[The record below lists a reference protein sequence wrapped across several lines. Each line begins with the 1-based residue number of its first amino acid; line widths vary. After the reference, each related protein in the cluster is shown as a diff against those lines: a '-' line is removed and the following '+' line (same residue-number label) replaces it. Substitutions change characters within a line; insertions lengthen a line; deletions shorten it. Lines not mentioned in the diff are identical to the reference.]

1 MNRKDQ
7 QILAEA
13 YEVSHLRHHFPNL
26 TLEQLN
32 VVIENASSA
41 ELDVIEELFG
51 GLSNLAKG
59 AKEGLQAAGKAV
71 GQAARDAGDIA
82 KSGYDAAK
90 AGAKQVKDNT
100 KGMYNAGE
108 EEKAAEKRK
117 SQLINHVAQLE
128 ELLAAHIAASPRSG
142 LPENIGKISIE
153 QLNRALS
160 ATASNKAKAASD
172 ARGGGFFGGAG
183 AAMQKEY
190 EKSRAAAKAA
200 KPDTAGGAAP
210 APA

>member
-41 ELDVIEELFG
+41 ELNVIEELFG
-51 GLSNLAKG
+51 GLGNLAKG
-59 AKEGLQAAGKAV
+59 AKEGIQAAGKAV

-82 KSGYDAAK
+82 KSGFDAAK
-90 AGAKQVKDNT
+90 AGAKQVKDNAT
-100 KGMYNAGE
+100 GMYKAGE
-108 EEKAAEKRK
+108 DEAAASKRK

-142 LPENIGKISIE
+142 LPKNINNITIS

-160 ATASNKAKAASD
+160 ATAAAKTKAASD
-172 ARGGGFFGGAG
+172 ARGGGFLGGAG

-190 EKSRAAAKAA
+190 EKKRGEQKAA

>member
-51 GLSNLAKG
+51 GLSNIAKG
-59 AKEGLQAAGKAV
+59 AKEGIQAAGRAV

-82 KSGYDAAK
+82 KSGFDAAK
-90 AGAKQVKDNT
+90 AGAKQVKDNAT
-100 KGMYNAGE
+100 GMYKAGE
-108 EEKAAEKRK
+108 LEKEAEQRK
-117 SQLINHVAQLE
+117 SQLTNHIAQLE
-128 ELLAAHIAASPRSG
+128 EMLAAHIAVSPYST
-142 LPENIGKISIE
+142 LPKNIDSITIK
-153 QLNRALS
+153 QLRDALG
-160 ATASNKAKAASD
+160 ATAQRKAAAATA
-172 ARGGGFFGGAG
+172 ARAGGFLGGAG
-183 AAMQKEY
+183 AAAQKEY
-190 EKSRAAAKAA
+190 EKKRAEQKAA

>member
-13 YEVSHLRHHFPNL
+13 YQASHLKQHLPNL
-26 TLEQLN
+26 TIEQLH
-32 VVIENASSA
+32 VVIENASPT

-51 GLSNLAKG
+51 GLRNIAKS
-59 AKEGLQAAGKAV
+59 AKEGIQAAGQAV

-82 KSGYDAAK
+82 KSGVDAAK
-90 AGAKQVKDNT
+90 AGAGQIKDNA
-100 KGMYNAGE
+100 KGMYKAGE
-108 EEKAAEKRK
+108 DEAAAEKRK

-128 ELLAAHIAASPRSG
+128 ELLAAHIASSPRSG
-142 LPENIGKISIE
+142 LPKNISNITIS

-160 ATASNKAKAASD
+160 ATAAAKTKAASA
-172 ARGGGFFGGAG
+172 ARSGGFLGGAG

-190 EKSRAAAKAA
+190 EKKRAGQKTAN
-200 KPDTAGGAAP
+200 PNTAGGAAP